1 LDQWLTLYLGA
12 DASNFTRAASA
23 RWLTSAV
30 ARAFQ
35 PGAKADC
42 CLILEGSQGIG
53 KSSALRLLG
62 GEWFTDDLPDLG
74 TKDSALQ
81 LRGVWIVEIS
91 ELASFRGIEANRIKA
106 FISRQSD
113 RYRPPYA
120 RKPIEAPRQCV
131 FAGTANQSVYL
142 HDETGGRRFWT
153 FRCGCLKADELARD
167 RDQLWAEALLRYRSG
182 APWWLDSDELNKEAE
197 VAQRQRLEEDAWEE
211 KIAIF
216 VEGKDFLTIPQILNE
231 CLDIAPKAQDQ
242 RDSNRVSR
250 CLQGLGFKR
259 TQKRVDDRRTW
270 VYVPKEAGER

>member
-1 LDQWLTLYLGA
+1 M
-12 DASNFTRAASA
+12 
-23 RWLTSAV
+23 TSAV
-30 ARAFQ
+30 ARVFE

-74 TKDSALQ
+74 TKDAAFQ

-142 HDETGGRRFWT
+142 HDETGGRRFWP

-182 APWWLDSDELNKEAE
+182 APCWLDSDELNKEAE

-216 VEGKDFLTIPQILNE
+216 VQGKDFLTIPQILNE
-231 CLDIAPKAQDQ
+231 CLDIAPKAQAQ

-250 CLQGLGFKR
+250 CLQGLGFR
-259 TQKRVDDRRTW
+259 REQMRIDGRRTW
-270 VYVPKEAGER
+270 VYVPKEARER